1 MTPSEHA
8 TAVEPIATF
17 DPVAAIDNFFRQI
30 AHRALS
36 LAIWLLAARIIFA
49 FWPRSFDFMFY
60 LLPVAFGCLDAALVA
75 AFMSFWFARPAGRN
89 NPAEP
94 RTMIWISLALLVCTT
109 AWMLLPRLL
118 HH

>member
-1 MTPSEHA
+1 MSQ
-8 TAVEPIATF
+8 VEYASLPAPPTF
-17 DPVAAIDNFFRQI
+17 NPVVAIDLFFRQV

-36 LAIWLLAARIIFA
+36 VAIWLLAVRIIFA
-49 FWPRSFDFMFY
+49 FWPRSFDFTFY

-75 AFMSFWFARPAGRN
+75 AFMSFWFARPGRN

-94 RTMIWISLALLVCTT
+94 RTMMWVSLALGVVTV
-109 AWMLLPRLL
+109 AWMLVPRWI